1 MNLLGPGAFEPP
13 QSYMAYFTSSNKGSL
28 SNQTDI
34 ASEILENPEPPI
46 SILLHCGLANR
57 VEKKLTAPSLMSFI
71 ETKNL
76 SFYSILLI
84 WLRPFLK
91 LAERWKKWVFL
102 SPILYQFWR
111 DFYLQISS
119 TFLLTS
125 KSSEFRFKFSLVFAI
140 SDKRCTS
147 LKSSMVVMEF

>member
-1 MNLLGPGAFEPP
+1 VNSSGRGAFE
-13 QSYMAYFTSSNKGSL
+13 QSQSHTACFTSSNEGSL
-28 SNQTDI
+28 SNQTDL

-57 VEKKLTAPSLMSFI
+57 VEKKLTAPYLMSFR
-71 ETKNL
+71 ETKNPPFCL
-76 SFYSILLI
+76 ILLM

-91 LAERWKKWVFL
+91 LAERWKKRVFL
-102 SPILYQFWR
+102 SPILHPFWR
-111 DFYLQISS
+111 DFYLLISS

-125 KSSEFRFKFSLVFAI
+125 QSLEFRFLSFVFSV
-140 SDKRCTS
+140 SGRRRTS

>member
-1 MNLLGPGAFEPP
+1 VNPSGPGAFELS
-13 QSYMAYFTSSNKGSL
+13 QSYTACFTSSNEGNL
-28 SNQTDI
+28 SNQTDL

-57 VEKKLTAPSLMSFI
+57 DEKKLTAPSLMSFG

-76 SFYSILLI
+76 SFSSIVLM

-91 LAERWKKWVFL
+91 LAERWKKRVFL
-102 SPILYQFWR
+102 SPILHQFWR
-111 DFYLQISS
+111 DFCLQISS
-119 TFLLTS
+119 IFLLTS
-125 KSSEFRFKFSLVFAI
+125 QSSEFRFLSFDFSV
-140 SDKRCTS
+140 SDKRRIS